1 MKITIEF
8 YKFELVYRFQISASK
23 YKFDY
28 LKEICHK
35 KDTSGQKRK
44 EWLSPLNSL
53 YLSQTKYQISV
64 ETDNFHFLD

>member
-28 LKEICHK
+28 LILFEICHK
-35 KDTSGQKRK
+35 KDTSVQKRK
-44 EWLSPLNSL
+44 E
-53 YLSQTKYQISV
+53 
-64 ETDNFHFLD
+64 

>member
-8 YKFELVYRFQISASK
+8 CKFELVYRFQISASK

-44 EWLSPLNSL
+44 E
-53 YLSQTKYQISV
+53 
-64 ETDNFHFLD
+64 